1 MPSPASPVSA
11 LPAVGM
17 LAARVGLSAVFLYS
31 GLTKLL
37 DWSGGV
43 AETTALGLP
52 MPALALAATVLVQIG
67 CGLMVLAGLGA
78 RTGALLLA
86 GFTIVA
92 TLIAHRFWAHEG
104 PARQQQLTTFLEH
117 AAIAGGFLLLVL
129 HGPGPLSLDRLIGTH
144 RPRGAP

>member
-1 MPSPASPVSA
+1 MTSPRIQAASPPP
-11 LPAVGM
+11 LGM

-31 GLTKLL
+31 GFAKLF
-37 DWSGGV
+37 DWPAGV

-52 MPALALAATVLVQIG
+52 MPALALAATVLVQVA

-104 PARQQQLTTFLEH
+104 QARQQQLTVFLEH

-129 HGPGPLSLDRLIGTH
+129 HGPGPLSLDRLVGTR
-144 RPRGAP
+144 RPRGA